1 MDYTFFIYIKS
12 SSVACT
18 NMVTLYNKV
27 SFVNMYDLNVKHVE
41 IMGQTVYSIDLKHDN
56 FIHKYGTID

>member
-1 MDYTFFIYIKS
+1 MHMSPLFKFVEMDYTFFIYIKS

-27 SFVNMYDLNVKHVE
+27 SFVN
-41 IMGQTVYSIDLKHDN
+41 IS
-56 FIHKYGTID
+56 